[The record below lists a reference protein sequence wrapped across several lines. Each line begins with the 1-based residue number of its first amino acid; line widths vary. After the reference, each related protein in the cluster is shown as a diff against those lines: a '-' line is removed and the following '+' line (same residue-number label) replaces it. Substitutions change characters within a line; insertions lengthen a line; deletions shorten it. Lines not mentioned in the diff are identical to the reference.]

1 MLAQTDQIPSI
12 KLKLADGTNTSLE
25 EIHQTGPVLIDFWAL
40 WCAPCLKAMRH
51 LDDLQEK
58 YRDQG
63 LTVLGINSDT
73 ERSRSKVRSYIRS
86 KGYGF
91 TVALDPSQESYRR
104 LNGTASHTLCWWTAL
119 GKLSTGIP
127 VICREMRKYWR
138 LRYSQ
143 FYPLKKGYSNSVQPN
158 RVANNT
164 TYPNFDSCLIKLWTE
179 DLLFSRTNRSI
190 WQRASAFN
198 RNW

>member
-1 MLAQTDQIPSI
+1 MIRLIILYGLISNFLIAQIDQIPVI
-12 KLKLADGTNTSLE
+12 KLKLADGSEMTLE
-25 EIHQTGPVLIDFWAL
+25 EIYHTGPVLIDFWAL

-63 LTVLGINSDT
+63 LTILGINLDT

-104 LNGTASHTLCWWTAL
+104 LNGTAMPYTMLVD
-119 GKLSTGIP
+119 STGKI
-127 VICREMRKYWR
+127 VYRH
-138 LRYSQ
+138 S
-143 FYPLKKGYSNSVQPN
+143 GYMPGDEKILEAEILSVLTPHEG
-158 RVANNT
+158 
-164 TYPNFDSCLIKLWTE
+164 L
-179 DLLFSRTNRSI
+179 
-190 WQRASAFN
+190 
-198 RNW
+198 

>member
-1 MLAQTDQIPSI
+1 MIRLIVLFSLVSNFLLAQTDQIPSI

-63 LTVLGINSDT
+63 LTVLGINIDT
-73 ERSRSKVRSYIRS
+73 EHSRSKVRSYIRS

-104 LNGTASHTLCWWTAL
+104 LNGTAMPYTMLVD
-119 GKLSTGIP
+119 STGKIVYRHSGYLP
-127 VICREMRKYWR
+127 GDEKILETEIQLV
-138 LRYSQ
+138 LSSQ
-143 FYPLKKGYSNSVQPN
+143 EGL
-158 RVANNT
+158 
-164 TYPNFDSCLIKLWTE
+164 
-179 DLLFSRTNRSI
+179 
-190 WQRASAFN
+190 
-198 RNW
+198 

>member
-1 MLAQTDQIPSI
+1 LILNFLIAQIDQIPAI
-12 KLKLADGTNTSLE
+12 KLKLADGSEMTLE
-25 EIHQTGPVLIDFWAL
+25 EIHHTGPVLIDFWAL

-63 LTVLGINSDT
+63 LTILGINLDT

-104 LNGTASHTLCWWTAL
+104 LNGTAMPYTMLVD
-119 GKLSTGIP
+119 STGKI
-127 VICREMRKYWR
+127 VYRH
-138 LRYSQ
+138 S
-143 FYPLKKGYSNSVQPN
+143 GYMPGDEKILEAEILSVLTPHEG
-158 RVANNT
+158 
-164 TYPNFDSCLIKLWTE
+164 L
-179 DLLFSRTNRSI
+179 
-190 WQRASAFN
+190 
-198 RNW
+198 

>member
-1 MLAQTDQIPSI
+1 LISNFLIAQIDQIPVI
-12 KLKLADGTNTSLE
+12 KLKLADGSEMTLE
-25 EIHQTGPVLIDFWAL
+25 EIHHTGPVLIDFWAL

-63 LTVLGINSDT
+63 LTILGINLDT

-104 LNGTASHTLCWWTAL
+104 LNGTAMPYTMLVD
-119 GKLSTGIP
+119 STGKI
-127 VICREMRKYWR
+127 VYRH
-138 LRYSQ
+138 S
-143 FYPLKKGYSNSVQPN
+143 GYMPGDEKILEAEILSVLTPHEG
-158 RVANNT
+158 
-164 TYPNFDSCLIKLWTE
+164 L
-179 DLLFSRTNRSI
+179 
-190 WQRASAFN
+190 
-198 RNW
+198 

>member
-1 MLAQTDQIPSI
+1 MIRLIVLSGLILNFLIAQIDQIPAI
-12 KLKLADGTNTSLE
+12 KLKLADGSEMTLE
-25 EIHQTGPVLIDFWAL
+25 EIHHTGPVLIDFWAL

-63 LTVLGINSDT
+63 LTILGINLDT

-104 LNGTASHTLCWWTAL
+104 LNGTAMPYTMLVD
-119 GKLSTGIP
+119 STGKI
-127 VICREMRKYWR
+127 VYRH
-138 LRYSQ
+138 S
-143 FYPLKKGYSNSVQPN
+143 GYMPGDEKILEAEILSVLTPHEG
-158 RVANNT
+158 
-164 TYPNFDSCLIKLWTE
+164 L
-179 DLLFSRTNRSI
+179 
-190 WQRASAFN
+190 
-198 RNW
+198 